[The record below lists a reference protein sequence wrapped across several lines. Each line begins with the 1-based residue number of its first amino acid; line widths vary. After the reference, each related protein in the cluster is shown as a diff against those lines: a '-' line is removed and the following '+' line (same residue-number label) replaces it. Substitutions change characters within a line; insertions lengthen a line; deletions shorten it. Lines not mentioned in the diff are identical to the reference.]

1 MIDNVSHDIG
11 LGSRMEGGMK
21 LTTIVMINTYHG
33 QQGNK
38 PHQSIPFASQSERPF
53 HIWHFVTQADR

>member
-1 MIDNVSHDIG
+1 
-11 LGSRMEGGMK
+11 MK